1 MEANVQNFL
10 KKAADVV
17 GEYHRGWFYEE
28 YRCQFNDDHVVD
40 SPIEQL
46 FYCAIHALREINYI
60 KISEEG
66 SEGLGIIPQC
76 PINVYKV
83 DFFISYHKMIKSK
96 APQLEFE
103 NKYKYKMY
111 TLLFMELKKVIVECD
126 SQIFHERTE
135 SERRYEKKRDRDL
148 TRLGYKVFHFTGKE
162 ITDNPYL
169 PAKEVLEYL
178 CESDIEMP

>member
-46 FYCAIHALREINYI
+46 FYCAIHALRKINDIPLGDGGTAGLYVEPQ
-60 KISEEG
+60 IS
-66 SEGLGIIPQC
+66 
-76 PINVYKV
+76 INKYKV
-83 DFFISYHKMIKSK
+83 DFEVSYHELIRGRDKFD
-96 APQLEFE
+96 FE
-103 NKYKYKMY
+103 NKHKYILYSATSIESKR
-111 TLLFMELKKVIVECD
+111 VIVECD

-135 SERRYEKKRDRDL
+135 PERRYEKKRDRDL
-148 TRLGYKVFHFTGKE
+148 IRLGYKVFHFTGKE
-162 ITDNPYL
+162 INDNPYL

>member
-1 MEANVQNFL
+1 MEANVQDFL
-10 KKAADVV
+10 EKAADVV

-46 FYCAIHALREINYI
+46 FYVAIETLREINNI
-60 KISEEG
+60 EKDGQDEFLVAHPQIS
-66 SEGLGIIPQC
+66 
-76 PINVYKV
+76 INQYRVDFKV
-83 DFFISYHKMIKSK
+83 DYYYQLKNIQKS
-96 APQLEFE
+96 
-103 NKYKYKMY
+103 
-111 TLLFMELKKVIVECD
+111 VCVECD

-148 TRLGYKVFHFTGKE
+148 IRHGYKVFHFTGKE

-178 CESDIEMP
+178 CQSDIEMP